1 MYNAMKK
8 LINRRFY
15 KTAEEAQE
23 KLDVFYAVG
32 RLSTAQY
39 EELTALVAAVYG
51 E

>member
-23 KLDVFYAVG
+23 KLDVFCAMG
-32 RLSTAQY
+32 RLTTEQY
-39 EELTALVAAVYG
+39 EELTALVTSVYG
-51 E
+51 